1 MSALRNP
8 VYWVYAFVALMC
20 LFILTGCKE
29 DKPVE
34 NSCSDL
40 CLILADAKA
49 AEKPFT
55 AVRID
60 IIAAQGGGHGSGVS
74 LGHGVFLT
82 AAHVTEGATTL
93 TVKTR
98 AGKSGTAEILWLNH
112 AYDVSIVY
120 VEALKDE
127 PGSPMSCSAT
137 AIGQEITI
145 VGNPLNTEFATSWGH
160 VSSLGKTGLENLD
173 KGLWRELVTMDATAA
188 PGVSGGPIFNKDG
201 EIVGILVS
209 GAVSDR
215 GTFGYSYMVPSTAIC
230 RLLGRA

>member
-1 MSALRNP
+1 MNALRSPVFWISAL
-8 VYWVYAFVALMC
+8 VVLLC
-20 LFILTGCKE
+20 LFIVTACNE
-29 DKPVE
+29 RPIAEAVAAPV
-34 NSCSDL
+34 
-40 CLILADAKA
+40 
-49 AEKPFT
+49 EKPFT

-60 IIAAQGGGHGSGVS
+60 ITKEKGDGHGSGVS

-82 AAHVTEGATTL
+82 AGHVTEDATSL

-98 AGKSGTAEILWLNH
+98 AGKSGTAEVLWSNH
-112 AYDVSIVY
+112 AYDVSVIY

-127 PGSPMSCSAT
+127 PGSPMACAAT
-137 AIGQEITI
+137 TIGEDITI
-145 VGNPLNTEFATSWGH
+145 VGNPLNTEFATSWGRI
-160 VSSLGKTGLENLD
+160 SSLEKTGLENLD
-173 KGLWRELVTMDATAA
+173 GKGLWRSLVTMDATAA
-188 PGVSGGPIFNKDG
+188 PGVSGGPIFDKDG